1 MSVYFYPSLKGAH
14 KPRFSFSCGKL
25 YGKLRDQ
32 CKIVTDRY
40 SGRQVALL
48 IPPFI
53 LVYLV
58 IIAEAYLDG
67 RKVLPHIIVLFSLY
81 KLHAK

>member
-1 MSVYFYPSLKGAH
+1 MRTAKCLFIFILGLKGAY

-25 YGKLRDQ
+25 YCKLRDQ

-53 LVYLV
+53 LVFLV
-58 IIAEAYLDG
+58 AYLDG
-67 RKVLPHIIVLFSLY
+67 RKVLPHIIVLFS
-81 KLHAK
+81 